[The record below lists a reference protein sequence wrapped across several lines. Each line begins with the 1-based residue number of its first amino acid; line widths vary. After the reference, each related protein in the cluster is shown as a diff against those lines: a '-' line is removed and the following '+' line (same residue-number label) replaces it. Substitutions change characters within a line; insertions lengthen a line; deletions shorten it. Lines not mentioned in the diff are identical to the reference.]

1 MSQTFIAAYD
11 GSAAS
16 RAAVQLAVDLA
27 AAQDAEVLA
36 AHVYPRLTPA
46 GLRGSVFDKQIQQ
59 DLHDQG
65 RAVIDGLDVQGVARR
80 ALLAGSPAQ
89 ALHDLAEEED
99 AALVVLGATHYGRI
113 GRITP
118 GSVASNLLHGAPCP
132 VLVVPAGHEVRPIRT
147 VAVAYDEGIQAK
159 EALEHA
165 ARLARRFDARLEII
179 AGYEHELFA
188 GPAMVAA
195 ADIEELLHDDV
206 AKRVKAQADAITDI
220 PVDTRV
226 VTGPMPGAL
235 VDAAEGA
242 DLLVTGSRG
251 YGPRHSVLVG
261 SVSRYLADNAPCP
274 ILVVPRV
281 AEGAGDHAIGNGA
294 TVQQPA

>member
-16 RAAVQLAVDLA
+16 RAAVQLAVELA

-36 AHVYPRLTPA
+36 AHVHPRLPPV

-65 RAVIDGLDVQGVARR
+65 RAVIEGLDVPGVARR

-89 ALHDLAEEED
+89 ALHDLAEEEH
-99 AALVVLGATHYGRI
+99 ASLVVVGATHLGHI
-113 GRITP
+113 GRLTP

-132 VLVVPAGHEVRPIRT
+132 VLVVPSDHEPRPIRT

-159 EALEHA
+159 AALEHA
-165 ARLARRFDARLEII
+165 AQLARRFDARLEII
-179 AGYEHELFA
+179 SGYEHELFA

-195 ADIEELLHDDV
+195 ADLEELMRDDV
-206 AKRVKAQADAITDI
+206 AKRVQAGAEAITDI

-226 VTGPMPGAL
+226 VTGPIPSAL
-235 VDAAEGA
+235 ADAAEGA

-261 SVSRYLADNAPCP
+261 GVSRYLVDNAPCP
-274 ILVVPRV
+274 VLVVPRV
-281 AEGAGDHAIGNGA
+281 AEGAADHELAPVA
-294 TVQQPA
+294 AAQQPA